1 MQLKKIFS
9 TAIWHLDKIRVK
21 LGTRFLNKLRILDFM
36 LEAEVLISVQKTKN
50 KNITAVGSKPFCK
63 IINVGV
69 KGKHG
74 FFFKRLKLYVVD

>member
-1 MQLKKIFS
+1 
-9 TAIWHLDKIRVK
+9 
-21 LGTRFLNKLRILDFM
+21 M

-63 IINVGV
+63 VINVGV

-74 FFFKRLKLYVVD
+74 FLLQKVEAICC

>member
-1 MQLKKIFS
+1 ME
-9 TAIWHLDKIRVK
+9 KIRVK
-21 LGTRFLNKLRILDFM
+21 LGSRFLNKLRILDFM

-63 IINVGV
+63 VINVGV

-74 FFFKRLKLYVVD
+74 FLLQKVEALCC